1 MGLFQKTNK
10 RQILELPIS
19 DIRANPHQPRRDF
32 TPGDLAEL
40 AMSISQVGI
49 LQPLSVRRIRNG
61 WELIAG
67 ERRLRAA
74 VLAGLTSVPCL
85 PIEADDDTS
94 ALLALVENLQR
105 KDLDLWEEAAALRQL
120 IDRHHL
126 SQEEAARKVG
136 KSQSAVANK
145 LRLLKLP
152 QEALAILQAGGGTER
167 HARALLRLETEEQ
180 QLESARRVVDLG
192 LTVAQT
198 EALVDSLLAGRSAP
212 PRKKPTYIIKD
223 VRLFLNTISRSL
235 DLMRSAGVDAQ
246 CSRQDTEELIT
257 LTIQIPRAPRSS
269 K

>member
-94 ALLALVENLQR
+94 ALLALVPMALGLSEGAAEMMSDMSITMISGMVVSTIVTLLFTPVYYSVIDDLSHIFSR
-105 KDLDLWEEAAALRQL
+105 KKKKGAPPAETEAAPV
-120 IDRHHL
+120 
-126 SQEEAARKVG
+126 AA
-136 KSQSAVANK
+136 
-145 LRLLKLP
+145 
-152 QEALAILQAGGGTER
+152 E
-167 HARALLRLETEEQ
+167 
-180 QLESARRVVDLG
+180 
-192 LTVAQT
+192 
-198 EALVDSLLAGRSAP
+198 
-212 PRKKPTYIIKD
+212 
-223 VRLFLNTISRSL
+223 
-235 DLMRSAGVDAQ
+235 
-246 CSRQDTEELIT
+246 
-257 LTIQIPRAPRSS
+257 
-269 K
+269 